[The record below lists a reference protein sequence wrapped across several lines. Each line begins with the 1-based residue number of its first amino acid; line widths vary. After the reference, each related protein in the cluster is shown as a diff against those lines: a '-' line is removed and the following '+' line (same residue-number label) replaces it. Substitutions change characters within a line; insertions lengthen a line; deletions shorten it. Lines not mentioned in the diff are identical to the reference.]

1 MVKKMKVK
9 TESILPAPS
18 DQRIVEFESDCR
30 IALPEEFKQFI
41 KEYNGAVPITNQF
54 SDGRGE
60 RMIERFL
67 CLVDDFESD
76 VNGWYDIEVVLTQIE
91 SRLLDDEDLIGYN
104 VIPFA
109 ALFAGDFVCLDC
121 RKSGISPVVVWY
133 HEESDDLSPVFATV
147 ATNFTEF
154 LEMLKE

>member
-1 MVKKMKVK
+1 MKVK
-9 TESILPAPS
+9 TEIILPAS
-18 DQRIVEFESDCR
+18 SEQRMQEFESVCR
-30 IALPEEFKQFI
+30 ITLPEEFKKFI

-54 SDGRGE
+54 PDDRRE

-121 RKSGISPVVVWY
+121 RKSGIAPVVVWY
-133 HEESDDLSPVFATV
+133 HEESDDLNPVFANV
-147 ATNFTEF
+147 AESLTEF

>member
-1 MVKKMKVK
+1 MKVK

-18 DQRIVEFESDCR
+18 DQRIHEFESDCR
-30 IALPEEFKQFI
+30 ITLPEEFKKFI
-41 KEYNGAVPITNQF
+41 KEFNGSVPITNQF
-54 SDGRGE
+54 SDGRWE

-67 CLVDDFESD
+67 CLLDFKSD
-76 VNGWYDIEVVLTQIE
+76 ANGWYDIEVVLTQIE
-91 SRLLDDEDLIGYN
+91 ARLLDDEDLIGYN

-121 RKSGISPVVVWY
+121 RKSGIAPVVVWY

-147 ATNFTEF
+147 AASITEF